1 MASYKVKLSGKT
13 EIELN
18 LEEYKK
24 LAQVLATGT
33 AKFVILNNR
42 VINTAFIIALD
53 YEPFPYERRTAE
65 EETELK
71 ELKDFFKGLGSRYPQ
86 LEEEKPLY

>member
-1 MASYKVKLSGKT
+1 MPNYFVKLSSRT
-13 EIELN
+13 TIDLSF
-18 LEEYKK
+18 EEYKK
-24 LAQVLATGT
+24 LAQVLAIGT

-53 YEPFPYERRTAE
+53 YEPFPYERRTTE

-71 ELKDFFKGLGSRYPQ
+71 ELKGFFQNLGSHYPQ
-86 LEEEKPLY
+86 LENGSKN